1 MLLIGNRFSPL
12 ALYSFPLK
20 MPNSAQ
26 LSLEITV
33 GLGNLPPRLG
43 ERPTAE
49 AGEVTGGMGWGANN
63 PLLFSSLSC
72 SPVRRPAGP
81 CTSQMGGEL
90 HPLVTSDTMG
100 ASDSVLHNRTA
111 RWEAVI
117 ITHTD
122 ERKLQTE
129 SHYGWCSGQR

>member
-1 MLLIGNRFSPL
+1 MLLIGNRFSPR

-49 AGEVTGGMGWGANN
+49 AGELTGRMGWGANN

-72 SPVRRPAGP
+72 SPVRSPARP
-81 CTSQMGGEL
+81 CTSQMGREL
-90 HPLVTSDTMG
+90 HPLVTSDTTG
-100 ASDSVLHNRTA
+100 ASDSVLHNRTS
-111 RWEAVI
+111 RWEAVT

-129 SHYGWCSGQR
+129 SHYRWCLGQR